1 MYQQAVD
8 PAASGEALK
17 FFDWAYKN
25 GKQAAE
31 ALDYV
36 PLPDTVIGQ
45 IEKTWQEIKGP
56 DGKAVYT
63 P

>member
-8 PAASGEALK
+8 PAASAEALK

-36 PLPDTVIGQ
+36 PLPDAVTAQ
-45 IEKTWQEIKGP
+45 IEKTWAEIKGP
-56 DGKAVYT
+56 DGKPVYT

>member
-1 MYQQAVD
+1 MYKQPAD
-8 PAASGEALK
+8 PAASAEAMK

-25 GKQAAE
+25 GKKAAE

-36 PLPDTVIGQ
+36 PLPDSVIAQ
-45 IEKTWQEIKGP
+45 IEKTWAEIKGP
-56 DGKAVYT
+56 DGKPVYA

>member
-8 PAASGEALK
+8 PAASAEALK

-25 GKQAAE
+25 GKQAAKHSIMCRCRT
-31 ALDYV
+31 A
-36 PLPDTVIGQ
+36 VIAQ
-45 IEKTWQEIKGP
+45 IEKTWAEIKGP
-56 DGKAVYT
+56 DGKPLYT